1 MTYLTTYSFS
11 GANIA
16 VDRAAISVAD
26 QMELDRLAASGS
38 KADLEDFV
46 TILSRYPA
54 TACKFLPA
62 TPLKPEGPLGMLN
75 EDVLNKLDID
85 ITGII
90 QMAMLL
96 CLQVERE
103 MRQMGLELSQSQ
115 VEQMSAK
122 AIQERDTSYAA
133 NKAQLATAIA
143 GAIAGI
149 VTGAAGGAA
158 GIASFA
164 KMGQGEK
171 LAASAKRDKEELH
184 RDRDNL
190 AKIREKSETTFDK
203 ELEAIDIRKTNLESR
218 VNDAK
223 RTKDEVTELRDK
235 VLSDKNDQRQCAAD
249 EAAKA
254 RLTRKEEELDAAKR
268 EEQETAKELKHLD
281 ASGDATAPAGVDAEV
296 YRSTLQAQ
304 HLRQKDEVDDLQAER
319 DTLLGTTATTN
330 PAAAAPFLQ
339 RDRDAVRSDIAS
351 KLGEKTTLEKT
362 LADIGGQKARLVLER
377 EALNK
382 RADRGETIKQS
393 DYDRLQTKKSELDA
407 QETRARQELNAK
419 DAELVSLNNKET
431 RIQGEL
437 DGLIPQATKD
447 ERNALVNGVRLRET
461 RVEALKGKKADL
473 EREIESN
480 DREIIAARQEIAAGG
495 PGAQAATARLPQL
508 EEKKATLDSELRAT
522 NTDFKTESK
531 ALQTER
537 DELASNDF
545 HKLDAAET
553 RLKEQTAET
562 EASKYALKQDET
574 ALSTAQLKD
583 KAVLDAEA
591 KRIADGLQKVED
603 KENAAKSKTE
613 EAAAWRTGLDA
624 IGKVLAGFTNLG
636 QAALELQANNLRTL
650 VTFLAKEFEIMQIA
664 QGLLSSFADN
674 MKSSLDE
681 TRQTFSGILDAEAK
695 VIQTIAQRV

>member
-46 TILSRYPA
+46 TILSRYPT
-54 TACKFLPA
+54 TACKFLPT

-122 AIQERDTSYAA
+122 AIEERDKSYEA
-133 NKAQLATAIA
+133 NKADFDKNIA

-158 GIASFA
+158 GIASIA